1 MSSVLL
7 IITILLGGVMGA
19 WLAFKICGSYGAYSS
34 RESVALAKVLAP
46 VGFFGVQF
54 LTAKLLGA
62 PTIYQVVCT
71 ALAITS

>member
-7 IITILLGGVMGA
+7 IITILLGGGVGA
-19 WLAFKICGSYGAYSS
+19 WLTFRICGPYGKHSS

-46 VGFFGVQF
+46 IGFFGVQF

-71 ALAITS
+71 ALALNP